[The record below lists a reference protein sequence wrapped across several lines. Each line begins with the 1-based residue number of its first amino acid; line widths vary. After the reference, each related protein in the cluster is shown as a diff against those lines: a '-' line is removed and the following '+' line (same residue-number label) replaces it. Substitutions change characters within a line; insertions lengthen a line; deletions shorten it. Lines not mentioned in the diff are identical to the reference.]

1 MDSIRFSYLLILKEY
16 WNNNFCEKWRNNHG
30 DILVTFYPQTLVKHS
45 ELNQNALKKKILKK
59 ITLYLMIL
67 LVWITN
73 INDIVINL
81 RKSVS
86 GGETGRAKSFKK
98 KFHWFKGDLY

>member
-59 ITLYLMIL
+59 NHF
-67 LVWITN
+67 VF
-73 INDIVINL
+73 NDTIGMNN
-81 RKSVS
+81 
-86 GGETGRAKSFKK
+86 E
-98 KFHWFKGDLY
+98 Y